1 MYKKTKP
8 RSVMELLNKNLS
20 EREVASLL
28 GCSRNTVSDIKELC
42 RRYGKTWDDIKDMT
56 DEELYDILYPE
67 KFIKKSPF
75 VPVDYAYVHSELK
88 KTGVTMH
95 LLWEE
100 YRDKCISENGRYYA
114 YSTFNLNY
122 YKYTGSKNYTSHIEH
137 KPGVTVEVD
146 WSGPTMNYV
155 DADTGEI
162 ITAYLFVATLP
173 YSQYSYVEATTDMK
187 EKSWLLCHVH
197 MFEFFG
203 GSPLKIVCDNLK
215 TGVVSHPKNG
225 EIIFNDAYMSL
236 AEYYNIAIMP
246 AGIKKPKQK
255 ASVEGTV
262 GKIAT
267 AIIAKLR
274 NITFTSL
281 SSLNAAIKRTLKEY
295 NDKPF
300 QKRDGSRTIMF
311 NTQERAY
318 LRALPLIPYEVC
330 EWSYGHKVGNNSHIS
345 FHKGQYSVPSRYI
358 GCKVDVRYNSN
369 LVFIY
374 YNKSEIARHEIIP
387 VGVINGVRTDESHLP
402 FPLKKNKTP
411 EELLDMARDIGAST
425 FLVIRR
431 MYDEA
436 KVKDQPTQT
445 VLAILAIADT
455 FTPEILEEACKSS
468 LKQYHMPFYKTI
480 YNTAKI
486 INSKEEYKRF
496 KVTNK
501 TIGIVRGADY
511 YR

>member
-1 MYKKTKP
+1 
-8 RSVMELLNKNLS
+8 
-20 EREVASLL
+20 
-28 GCSRNTVSDIKELC
+28 
-42 RRYGKTWDDIKDMT
+42 
-56 DEELYDILYPE
+56 
-67 KFIKKSPF
+67 
-75 VPVDYAYVHSELK
+75 
-88 KTGVTMH
+88 
-95 LLWEE
+95 
-100 YRDKCISENGRYYA
+100 
-114 YSTFNLNY
+114 
-122 YKYTGSKNYTSHIEH
+122 
-137 KPGVTVEVD
+137 
-146 WSGPTMNYV
+146 
-155 DADTGEI
+155 
-162 ITAYLFVATLP
+162 
-173 YSQYSYVEATTDMK
+173 
-187 EKSWLLCHVH
+187 
-197 MFEFFG
+197 
-203 GSPLKIVCDNLK
+203 
-215 TGVVSHPKNG
+215 
-225 EIIFNDAYMSL
+225 
-236 AEYYNIAIMP
+236 
-246 AGIKKPKQK
+246 
-255 ASVEGTV
+255 
-262 GKIAT
+262 
-267 AIIAKLR
+267 
-274 NITFTSL
+274 
-281 SSLNAAIKRTLKEY
+281 
-295 NDKPF
+295 
-300 QKRDGSRTIMF
+300 MF

-387 VGVINGVRTDESHLP
+387 EGVINGVRTDESHLP

-468 LKQYHMPFYKTI
+468 LKQNQMPFYKTI

-486 INSKEEYKRF
+486 INNKEEYKRF

-501 TIGIVRGADY
+501 TTGIVRGADY